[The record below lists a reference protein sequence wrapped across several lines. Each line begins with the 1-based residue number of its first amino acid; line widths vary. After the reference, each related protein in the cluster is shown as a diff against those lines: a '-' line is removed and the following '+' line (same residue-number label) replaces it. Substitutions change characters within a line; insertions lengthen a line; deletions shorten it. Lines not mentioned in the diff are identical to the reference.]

1 MRIGI
6 LHYHFLHSGVRTVI
20 ANTLRALIAYGGY
33 ETLEIDLISGNA
45 RQAAGNSLAEE
56 LLEYAGHN
64 GPSRLRISRIEIAEL
79 AYNNQPASDR
89 DALFDRANRLSE
101 QLLRSMELERSDF
114 DNPYILH
121 VHNGNLGKNPYLTL
135 ALKLLIERL
144 ERDNLPAWVLYQ
156 VHDFAED
163 NRPLCWQSLCNCSG
177 RSDPRLA
184 VEMMYPTGRRVRWA
198 CVNSADKKILM
209 EMGIEPDSV
218 SILPNAVAV
227 DVFTA
232 GGLTDMSGGEVRKL
246 GITPIDFATDI
257 KSRLSFYAEENGFRF
272 ESDRK
277 ILLAP
282 VKAIRRKN
290 IVESVL
296 LMLMLNYK
304 CDEYQL
310 LLTLPANSPEDIAYN
325 RAINQFVKENHLPV
339 VIGFGSQLLAGGHQ
353 RHIEKAKVISYSL
366 VDLLALSEAVVT
378 TSVQEG
384 FGYVFHEPWL
394 ADKFVFGR
402 NIDQVTSDFTEQGLN
417 LDHLYDHLLIPFEW
431 LTGEQWE
438 RIRQEYL
445 RKVKKQYRAMQLSEP
460 SDTEI
465 LEQITEKK
473 LHNHSNS
480 PSNKSKKMGGMIDWA
495 DLNVNT
501 QLLILHHIVED
512 LSRVQRIIV
521 KKKWGKPISDWY
533 FEAKSDII
541 SQNREVISTKYNLEN
556 QASCLVRLSE
566 KGKKKPELTKSAE
579 GVPKI
584 IDNKSI
590 FARSLELGNM
600 RLLV

>member
-1 MRIGI
+1 MRIGV

-20 ANTLRALIAYGGY
+20 ANSIRALIAYGGY

-45 RQAAGNSLAEE
+45 RRPAGNSLAEE
-56 LLEYAGHN
+56 LLEYAMHN
-64 GPSRLRISRIEIAEL
+64 GPSRLRLNQIEIAEL
-79 AYNNQPASDR
+79 AYNDQPASDR

-101 QLLRSMELERSDF
+101 QLLRSMELERSDL

-163 NRPLCWQSLCNCSG
+163 NRPLCWQALCDCSG
-177 RSDPRLA
+177 RTDPRLA
-184 VEMMYPTGRRVRWA
+184 VEMMYPTGRRVQWA
-198 CVNSADKKILM
+198 CINSADKKILV
-209 EMGIEPDSV
+209 EMGIESDSV

-232 GGLTDMSGGEVRKL
+232 GGLTDMSSGEVRQL
-246 GITPIDFATDI
+246 GLTPIDFAADI
-257 KSRLSFYAEENGFRF
+257 KSRLSFYARENGFRF

-310 LLTLPANSPEDIAYN
+310 LVTLPANSPEDIAYN
-325 RAINQFVKENHLPV
+325 RAINQFVKENYLPV
-339 VIGFGSQLLAGGHQ
+339 VIGFGLQLVSGGSD
-353 RHIEKAKVISYSL
+353 RLIADGKVFSYHLTDILS
-366 VDLLALSEAVVT
+366 LSEAVVT

-402 NIDQVTSDFTEQGLN
+402 NIDQVTSDFTERGLN

-438 RIRQEYL
+438 RIQQEYL
-445 RKVKKQYRAMQLSEP
+445 CKVKKQYQAMQLSEP
-460 SDTEI
+460 SDVEI
-465 LEQITEKK
+465 LEQIAKKK
-473 LHNHSNS
+473 LHNLSNF
-480 PSNKSKKMGGMIDWA
+480 PSNKSQKTGGMIDWA

-533 FEAKSDII
+533 SEAKSDII
-541 SQNREVISTKYNLEN
+541 LQNRVVISTKYNLEN

-566 KGKKKPELTKSAE
+566 KGKKLPELTKSAE
-579 GVPKI
+579 GVLKI
-584 IDNKSI
+584 IDNKPI
-590 FARSLELGNM
+590 FARSLELENM

>member
-1 MRIGI
+1 MRIGV
-6 LHYHFLHSGVRTVI
+6 LHYHFLRSGVRTVI
-20 ANTLRALIAYGGY
+20 ANALRALIAHGGY
-33 ETLEIDLISGNA
+33 ETLEIDLISSDA
-45 RQAAGNSLAEE
+45 RHTAGNSLAEE
-56 LLEYAGHN
+56 LLEYARHN
-64 GPSRLRISRIEIAEL
+64 GSSRLRLSQIEIAEL
-79 AYNNQPASDR
+79 AYNDQPASDR

-101 QLLRSMELERSDF
+101 QLLRSMELERSDL

-135 ALKLLIERL
+135 ALKLLIERI

-163 NRPLCWQSLCNCSG
+163 NRPLCWQALCDCSG

-184 VEMMYPTGRRVRWA
+184 VEMMYPTGRRVQWA
-198 CVNSADKKILM
+198 CINSADKKILV
-209 EMGIEPDSV
+209 EMGIDSDSV

-232 GGLTDMSGGEVRKL
+232 GGLTDMSGGEVRQL
-246 GITPIDFATDI
+246 GITPIDFTADI

-304 CDEYQL
+304 RDEYQL
-310 LLTLPANSPEDIAYN
+310 LVTLPANSSADIAYSC
-325 RAINQFVKENHLPV
+325 AIERFVKENHLPV

-366 VDLLALSEAVVT
+366 IDLLALSEAVVT
-378 TSVQEG
+378 TSIQEG

-394 ADKFVFGR
+394 ADRFVFGR
-402 NIDQVTSDFTEQGLN
+402 NIDRVTSDFTEQGLN

-431 LTGEQWE
+431 LAGEQWE
-438 RIRQEYL
+438 RIQQEYL
-445 RKVKKQYRAMQLSEP
+445 CKVKKQYQAMQLSEP
-460 SDTEI
+460 SDAEI

-473 LHNHSNS
+473 LHTPSIF
-480 PSNKSKKMGGMIDWA
+480 PSNKSKKMGEMIDWA

-501 QLLILHHIVED
+501 QLSILHHIVGD
-512 LSRVQRIIV
+512 LSQIPRIIV

-533 FEAKSDII
+533 FEAKSGII
-541 SQNREVISTKYNLEN
+541 LQNRAVIGTKYNLEN
-556 QASCLVRLSE
+556 QASCLVRVLE
-566 KGKKKPELTKSAE
+566 KGKNLPELTESAV
-579 GVPKI
+579 GGLRSI
-584 IDNKSI
+584 SNKPI

-600 RLLV
+600 RLLA